1 MEETAK
7 TVETTNISV
16 LFESATNQAVDR
28 IIVADDQAL
37 NIETISRLLE
47 KHGVL

>member
-1 MEETAK
+1 MMLSTL
-7 TVETTNISV
+7 S
-16 LFESATNQAVDR
+16 ESAPYKTVDR

-47 KHGVL
+47 KHDVLE